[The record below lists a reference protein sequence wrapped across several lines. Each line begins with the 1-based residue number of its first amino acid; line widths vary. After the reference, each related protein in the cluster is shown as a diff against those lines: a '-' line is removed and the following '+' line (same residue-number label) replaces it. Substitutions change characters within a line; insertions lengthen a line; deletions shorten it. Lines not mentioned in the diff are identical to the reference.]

1 MEQEL
6 TVKIE
11 KLSSDGCGI
20 AKHNSIIIVVDKT
33 GPEDICKIKI
43 IKKTKNYYIGEV
55 LEILKKSPH
64 RIKPFCPMQNL
75 CGACQLQFIDYDYQ
89 LKLKKQIVED
99 AMRGL
104 DVKILNTIP
113 SPEQKEYRHKIQY
126 PIRQTQVSKRILA
139 GYFKPKSHDIVNIK
153 YCPIQPSICD
163 EIIEF
168 IRENAPKYKI
178 TGYNEERHQGLLR
191 HVIIRSSAK
200 NKDNLVVLV
209 INAEKTPERI
219 KDFATK
225 IFDTFDKVV
234 GITVNF
240 NKKKTNLIM
249 TNQTELLIGKDYI
262 QESLCDTTFK
272 IGSNTFFQVN
282 PTSANNIFK
291 YVKNYIKDNFT
302 NPTLLDAYAG
312 ISAFGLVLADV
323 CKNVVSVEEC
333 SASVNLAK
341 DVKKLNNIKNI
352 ELFNEDCSKY
362 LQTKSETDNKC
373 FDVTILDPPRKG
385 CSIES
390 LKYSLKLTKS
400 KIIYVSCNPA
410 TLARDLKILINK
422 GAKIESIQPF
432 DLFCHTYHIE
442 NVAIIDV
449 SNCI

>member
-1 MEQEL
+1 M
-6 TVKIE
+6 
-11 KLSSDGCGI
+11 
-20 AKHNSIIIVVDKT
+20 
-33 GPEDICKIKI
+33 
-43 IKKTKNYYIGEV
+43 
-55 LEILKKSPH
+55 
-64 RIKPFCPMQNL
+64 
-75 CGACQLQFIDYDYQ
+75 
-89 LKLKKQIVED
+89 
-99 AMRGL
+99 
-104 DVKILNTIP
+104 
-113 SPEQKEYRHKIQY
+113 
-126 PIRQTQVSKRILA
+126 
-139 GYFKPKSHDIVNIK
+139 
-153 YCPIQPSICD
+153 
-163 EIIEF
+163 
-168 IRENAPKYKI
+168 
-178 TGYNEERHQGLLR
+178 LR

-209 INAEKTPERI
+209 INAENTPERI

-234 GITVNF
+234 GITVNL
-240 NKKKTNLIM
+240 NIKKTNLIM